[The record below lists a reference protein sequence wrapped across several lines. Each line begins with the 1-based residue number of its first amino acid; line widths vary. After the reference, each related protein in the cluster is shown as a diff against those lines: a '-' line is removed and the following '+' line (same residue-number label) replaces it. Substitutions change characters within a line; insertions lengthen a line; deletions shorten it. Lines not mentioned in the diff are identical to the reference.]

1 MTKNEYMKVLSHKL
15 RRLPKD
21 DYYKAIEYF
30 EEYFAEAGPE
40 HEQEAIGDLGAP
52 QDAAKSLIVDLAAQN
67 AKEPPK
73 TLKKGLSAIW
83 IAILAVFAAPIAVP
97 LAISLI
103 ILVGALLISLG
114 IVILSILLSAVGI
127 AAAGIASAVGGF
139 LLLFQSFADGLCSL
153 GLGLFCTG
161 FGILLTYGAFVFFR
175 WLIKKLSVSLGRLTK
190 GGRKNEADH

>member
-40 HEQEAIGDLGAP
+40 HEQEAIEDLGAP

-114 IVILSILLSAVGI
+114 IVILSILLAAVGI
-127 AAAGIASAVGGF
+127 AAAVLASAVGRF
-139 LLLFQSFADGLCSL
+139 QLLCQSFAAGICSL
-153 GLGLFCTG
+153 GLRRCFTRV
-161 FGILLTYGAFVFFR
+161 VFR
-175 WLIKKLSVSLGRLTK
+175 MNSGSCVS
-190 GGRKNEADH
+190 HV